1 VNAGTNRKT
10 KIDAMQVTETTNQGL
25 KREYRVVVTAAD
37 LEAKVDQYLD
47 DLKGRVRLNGFRP
60 GKVPVSHLKRL
71 YGRAAMAEVI
81 ENTVRDANA
90 KIVSDHNLKLAAQ
103 PKVNLPEEQNAIE
116 GVIAGK
122 ADLDY
127 TVAVEVV
134 PAITLT
140 DFKAISLERPVATVS
155 PEEVEEA
162 LKRIADQNKPYAPK
176 GEGAKAEE
184 GDQVTI
190 NFTGTL
196 DGKPFEGGTG
206 EDIVVQIGAGGFIP
220 GFEEQLV
227 GIGVGESR
235 KVTVTFP
242 TNYLNAELAGREAV
256 FDVTAKSI
264 AAAGTVTL
272 DDEFAK
278 SLGLESLEKL
288 KEAVT
293 ERLQRENAA
302 VSRRKVKR
310 ALLDELD
317 KRHKFE
323 APETLVSEEFEQVW
337 QAITGDLKQQNRT
350 FEDEGTTEEKAREE
364 YRTIAERRVRL
375 GLVLAEIGEKN
386 NITVTDE
393 EVSRAVVERA
403 RQLPGREQQVWD
415 YYRKNPNALASLRAP
430 IFEEK
435 VVDFILELATV
446 TEKPVSHEELNKD
459 DEGETP
465 PVI

>member
-1 VNAGTNRKT
+1 
-10 KIDAMQVTETTNQGL
+10 MQVTETTNQGL

-37 LEAKVDQYLD
+37 LGEKVDKYLD

-60 GKVPVSHLKRL
+60 GKVPVAHLKRL

-81 ENTVRDANA
+81 ETAVRDANA

-103 PKVNLPEEQNAIE
+103 PKVNLPEEQDAIE
-116 GVIAGK
+116 GVINGQ

-127 TVAVEVV
+127 TVAIEIV
-134 PAITLT
+134 PPITLT
-140 DFKAISLERPVATVS
+140 DFKTMALEKPVTKVS
-155 PEEVEEA
+155 EEQVNEA
-162 LKRIADQNKPYAPK
+162 LGRIVDQNKPYGPK
-176 GEGAKAEE
+176 AEGAKAEQ

-206 EDIVVQIGAGGFIP
+206 EDIVVQLGAGGFIP

-227 GIGVGESR
+227 GIGVGDNR
-235 KVTVTFP
+235 NVTVTFP
-242 TNYLNAELAGREAV
+242 TNYLNAELAGREAL
-256 FDVTAKSI
+256 FDVTAK
-264 AAAGTVTL
+264 ALATPGTVTL

-278 SLGLESLEKL
+278 SVGLESLAKL
-288 KEAVT
+288 KEAIN
-293 ERLQRENAA
+293 ERIERENAA

-323 APETLVSEEFEQVW
+323 TPETLVEEEFESVW
-337 QAITGDLKQQNRT
+337 QAVTGDLKQQNRT
-350 FEDEGTTEEKAREE
+350 FEDEETTEEKAREE
-364 YRTIAERRVRL
+364 YRAIAERRVRL
-375 GLVLAEIGEKN
+375 GLVIAEIGDKN
-386 NITVTDE
+386 NITVTDDE
-393 EVSRAVVERA
+393 ISRAVVERA
-403 RQLPGREQQVWD
+403 RQLPGREQEVWD

-430 IFEEK
+430 IFEDK

-446 TEKPVSHEELNKD
+446 TENPVSLEELNKD
-459 DEGETP
+459 DAGEAPT
-465 PVI
+465 VI

>member
-1 VNAGTNRKT
+1 
-10 KIDAMQVTETTNQGL
+10 MQVTETTNQGL

-37 LEAKVDQYLD
+37 LGEKVDKYLD

-60 GKVPVSHLKRL
+60 GKVPVAHLKRL

-81 ENTVRDANA
+81 ETTVRDANA

-103 PKVNLPEEQNAIE
+103 PKVNLPEEESAIE
-116 GVIAGK
+116 GVINGQ

-127 TVAVEVV
+127 TVAIEIV
-134 PAITLT
+134 PAIALT
-140 DFKAISLERPVATVS
+140 DFKDIALEKPVATVS
-155 PEEVEEA
+155 PEEVDEA
-162 LKRIADQNKPYAPK
+162 LGRVADQNKPFGPK
-176 GEGAKAEE
+176 ADGAQAEQ

-206 EDIVVQIGAGGFIP
+206 EDIVVQLGAGGFIP

-227 GIGVGESR
+227 GLGAGENR
-235 KVTVTFP
+235 TVAVTFP

-256 FDVTAKSI
+256 FDVTAK
-264 AAAGTVTL
+264 AVATPGAVTV

-278 SLGLESLEKL
+278 SLGLESLAKL

-293 ERLQRENAA
+293 ERLQQENAA

-317 KRHKFE
+317 KRHQFE
-323 APETLVSEEFEQVW
+323 APATLVDAEFESVW

-364 YRTIAERRVRL
+364 YRAIAERRVRL
-375 GLVLAEIGEKN
+375 GLVIAEIGDKN
-386 NITVTDE
+386 KISVTDD

-403 RQLPGREQQVWD
+403 RQLPGREQEVWD
-415 YYRKNPNALASLRAP
+415 YYRKNPDALASLRAP

-435 VVDFILELATV
+435 VVDFILELAKV
-446 TEKPVSHEELNKD
+446 TEKPVSREELSKD
-459 DEGETP
+459 DEGEAT

>member
-1 VNAGTNRKT
+1 
-10 KIDAMQVTETTNQGL
+10 MQVTETINQGL

-37 LEAKVDQYLD
+37 LGAKVDTYLN
-47 DLKGRVRLNGFRP
+47 DLKGRIRLNGFRP
-60 GKVPVSHLKRL
+60 GKVPVEHLRRL

-81 ENTVRDANA
+81 ETTVRDANA
-90 KIVSDHNLKLAAQ
+90 KIVSDHGLKLAAQ
-103 PKVNLPEEQNAIE
+103 PRVSLPEEQGAVE

-134 PAITLT
+134 PAITLA
-140 DFKAISLERPVATVS
+140 DFKDIALERPIAPVTDA
-155 PEEVEEA
+155 EVEEG
-162 LKRIADQNKPYAPK
+162 LGRIADQNKPYTPK
-176 GEGAKAEE
+176 SEGSKAAQ
-184 GDQVTI
+184 GDRVTI

-206 EDIVVQIGAGGFIP
+206 EDIVVEIGSGTFIP
-220 GFEEQLV
+220 GFEEQL
-227 GIGVGESR
+227 IGFVAGEDR
-235 KVTVTFP
+235 TVPVTFP

-256 FDVTAKSI
+256 FAVTAKGI
-264 AAAGTVTL
+264 ETPGVVTI

-278 SLGLESLEKL
+278 SLGLESLAKL
-288 KEAVT
+288 KDAVKD
-293 ERLQRENAA
+293 RLQRDNAEA
-302 VSRRKVKR
+302 SRRKVKR

-323 APETLVSEEFEQVW
+323 APATLVEGEFENVW
-337 QAITGDLKQQNRT
+337 NAIVGDLKQQNRS

-364 YRTIAERRVRL
+364 YRGIAERRVRL
-375 GLVLAEIGEKN
+375 GLVIAEIGEKN
-386 NITVTDE
+386 GINVSDE

-415 YYRKNPNALASLRAP
+415 YYRKNPDALASLRAP

-435 VVDFILELATV
+435 VVDFILELAKV
-446 TEKPVSHEELNKD
+446 TEKQVSRDELYKEDENEAVPV
-459 DEGETP
+459 
-465 PVI
+465 V

>member
-1 VNAGTNRKT
+1 
-10 KIDAMQVTETTNQGL
+10 MQVTETLNEGL
-25 KREYRVVVTAAD
+25 KREYRVVVTATD
-37 LEAKVDQYLD
+37 LGTQVDKYLD

-60 GKVPVSHLKRL
+60 GKVPVAHLKRL

-81 ENTVRDANA
+81 ETTVRDANA
-90 KIVSDHNLKLAAQ
+90 KIVSEHGLKLAAQ
-103 PKVNLPEEQNAIE
+103 PKVNLPEEQSAIE
-116 GVIAGK
+116 GVINGQ

-127 TVAVEVV
+127 TVAIEVV

-140 DFKAISLERPVATVS
+140 DFKSIALEKPVAPVTDA
-155 PEEVEEA
+155 EVDEA
-162 LKRIADQNKPYAPK
+162 LGRIADQNKPYA
-176 GEGAKAEE
+176 AKAEGSKTE
-184 GDQVTI
+184 QGDRVTI

-206 EDIVVQIGAGGFIP
+206 EDIVVQLGSGSFIP

-227 GIGVGESR
+227 GIGAGENR
-235 KVTVTFP
+235 TVTVSFP

-256 FDVTAKSI
+256 FEVIAKAI
-264 AAAGTVTL
+264 EAPGTVTI

-278 SLGLESLEKL
+278 SLGLESLAKL
-288 KEAVT
+288 REAVKD
-293 ERLQRENAA
+293 RLQRENAA

-323 APETLVSEEFEQVW
+323 APATLVEEEFASVW

-364 YRTIAERRVRL
+364 YRGIAERRVRL
-375 GLVLAEIGEKN
+375 GLVIAEIGDKN
-386 NITVTDE
+386 NITVSDE

-403 RQLPGREQQVWD
+403 RQLPGREQEVWD

-435 VVDFILELATV
+435 VVDFILELANV
-446 TEKPVSHEELNKD
+446 TEKQVARDELNKD
-459 DEGETP
+459 DEGEAP